1 MAQLTSNTT
10 AFIESQQ
17 YSQFILDNLH
27 DYLLPEGMYRDVT
40 DFGSGTTLNIKT
52 VGTVTLQDAAEDT
65 PLNFTNIDTG
75 TITLAITDYIGD
87 AWKVSDDLRED
98 GSQVDTLMAMRAM
111 ESTRSLGENH
121 ETRFLAVAD
130 AAQDKTGGASG
141 LNLVNARPH
150 RWIAGGDG
158 VTTRTVALADFVNM
172 KLAFDKAN
180 APAGGRIAIVDPI
193 VEATLNTLI
202 SATTVVNNTPQ
213 FQGVL
218 NEGFA
223 RDHRFVRNIM
233 GWDIYT
239 SNFLPSLA
247 ATETING
254 AAYALAGGAG
264 GDAVTAAVGD
274 KANLFMCVAD
284 DSCKPVMH
292 AWRRAPQTEGWRAE
306 EERADKYQVT
316 SRFGFGVQ
324 RLDTLGVILTDS
336 ATY

>member
-1 MAQLTSNTT
+1 MAQNTANTT

-75 TITLAITDYIGD
+75 NITLSITDYIGD
-87 AWKVSDDLRED
+87 AWKVTDDLRED

-111 ESTRSLGENH
+111 ESTRALGENH
-121 ETRFLAVAD
+121 EGRFLSVANAGQT
-130 AAQDKTGGASG
+130 AAN
-141 LNLVNARPH
+141 LNLVNNRPH
-150 RWIAGGDG
+150 RFVAGGAG
-158 VTTRTVALADFVNM
+158 AATRNVVLADFVSM

-180 APAGGRIAIVDPI
+180 SPASGRIAIVDPI
-193 VEATLNTLI
+193 VEATLNSLI
-202 SATTVVNNTPQ
+202 SQTNVVNNTPQ

-239 SNFLPSLA
+239 SNFLPSLT

-254 AAYALAGGAG
+254 AAYDLAN
-264 GDAVTAAVGD
+264 DTAEIGD
-274 KANLFMCVAD
+274 KANIFMCVAD

-292 AWRRAPQTEGWRAE
+292 AWRRAPQTEGWRDQ

-324 RLDTLGVILTDS
+324 RADTLGVILTDD

>member
-1 MAQLTSNTT
+1 MAHNTANTT

-75 TITLAITDYIGD
+75 NITLSITDYIGD
-87 AWKVSDDLRED
+87 AWKVTDDLRED

-111 ESTRSLGENH
+111 ESTRALGENH
-121 ETRFLAVAD
+121 EGRFLAVANGGQT
-130 AAQDKTGGASG
+130 AAN
-141 LNLVNARPH
+141 LNLVNNRPH
-150 RWIAGGDG
+150 RFIAGGAG
-158 VTTRTVALADFVNM
+158 ATTRNVVLADFVSM

-180 APAGGRIAIVDPI
+180 APASGRIAIVDPI
-193 VEATLNTLI
+193 VEATLNSLI
-202 SATTVVNNTPQ
+202 SQTSVVNNTPQ

-239 SNFLPSLA
+239 SNFLPSL
-247 ATETING
+247 
-254 AAYALAGGAG
+254 
-264 GDAVTAAVGD
+264 TAAEAIDGSAYDLANDTAEVGD
-274 KANLFMCVAD
+274 KANIFMCVAD

-292 AWRRAPQTEGWRAE
+292 AWRRAPQTEGWRDQ

-324 RLDTLGVILTDS
+324 RADTLGVLLTDE

>member
-10 AFIESQQ
+10 AFIEAQQ

-27 DYLLPEGMYRDVT
+27 DYLLPEGMWRDVT

-52 VGTVTLQDAAEDT
+52 VGTVTLQDAAEDV

-111 ESTRSLGENH
+111 ESTRALGENH
-121 ETRFLAVAD
+121 ESRFLAVANTAQT
-130 AAQDKTGGASG
+130 AAN

-150 RWIAGGDG
+150 RWVGSAAANAR
-158 VTTRTVALADFVNM
+158 TTTLADFVAM
-172 KLAFDKAN
+172 KLSFDKAN

-202 SATTVVNNTPQ
+202 SATTVVDNTPQ
-213 FQGVL
+213 FVGVL

-223 RDHRFVRNIM
+223 RDHKFVRNIM
-233 GWDIYT
+233 GWDVYT
-239 SNFLPSLA
+239 SNFLPA
-247 ATETING
+247 ITATEALN
-254 AAYALAGGAG
+254 AVAYGLTSE
-264 GDAVTAAVGD
+264 TAAIGD
-274 KANLFMCVAD
+274 KANVFMCVAD
-284 DSCKPVMH
+284 DSCKPIMH
-292 AWRRAPQTEGWRAE
+292 AWRRAPMTEGWRAE
-306 EERADKYQVT
+306 EERGDKYQVT
-316 SRFGFGVQ
+316 SRFGLGAQ
-324 RLDTLGVILTDS
+324 RVDTLGVLLTSPS
-336 ATY
+336 AY

>member
-111 ESTRSLGENH
+111 ESTRALGENH
-121 ETRFLAVAD
+121 ESRFLAVANAGQT
-130 AAQDKTGGASG
+130 AAN

-150 RWIAGGDG
+150 RFVGSAAGNA
-158 VTTRTVALADFVNM
+158 RTITLADFVAM
-172 KLAFDKAN
+172 KLSFDKAN

-193 VEATLNTLI
+193 VEASLNTLI
-202 SATTVVNNTPQ
+202 SATTVVDNTPQ
-213 FQGVL
+213 FVGVL

-223 RDHRFVRNIM
+223 RDHKFVRNIM
-233 GWDIYT
+233 GWDVYT
-239 SNFLPSLA
+239 SNFLPA
-247 ATETING
+247 ITA
-254 AAYALAGGAG
+254 
-264 GDAVTAAVGD
+264 TAAQIGD
-274 KANLFMCVAD
+274 KANVFMCVAD
-284 DSCKPVMH
+284 DSCKPIMH
-292 AWRRAPQTEGWRAE
+292 AWRRAPMTEGWRAE
-306 EERADKYQVT
+306 EERGDKYQVT
-316 SRFGFGVQ
+316 SRFGLGAQ
-324 RLDTLGVILTDS
+324 RVDTLGVLLTSPS
-336 ATY
+336 AY